1 MPCKYKKSCGW
12 EVCLDEDCPEF
23 VAKKR
28 GEPFVGEEK
37 TMKIRPSRTAIEKK
51 AIEVYTRENQVIKTL
66 EEIGELAQ
74 ALSKHLLCQSI
85 FPPPE
90 LKKNIKEEIADVQI
104 MLDQMQMIFGDT
116 LIEQDAK
123 LTRLAGRLGMMEV
136 SE

>member
-66 EEIGELAQ
+66 EEIGELAR

>member
-1 MPCKYKKSCGW
+1 MP
-12 EVCLDEDCPEF
+12 
-23 VAKKR
+23 AN
-28 GEPFVGEEK
+28 
-37 TMKIRPSRTAIEKK
+37 RPSRTAIEKK
-51 AIEVYTRENQVIKTL
+51 AIEVYTKENQVIKTL
-66 EEIGELAQ
+66 EEIGELTQ
-74 ALSKHLLCQSI
+74 ALSKWLLCQSS

-90 LKKNIKEEIADVQI
+90 LKQNVKEEVADVQI